1 MREKYK
7 SAGLSYDMI
16 TEAFPD
22 LQEYEDAVN
31 AYLADENFRELRTYL
46 ENEDYELAKDA
57 VKGLYL
63 LAQDLRLFPLYESLL
78 EIYEDLTYEMYGDA
92 LPHYEDVLA
101 IYEKLRG
108 IFYV

>member
-1 MREKYK
+1 
-7 SAGLSYDMI
+7 MI
-16 TEAFPD
+16 
-22 LQEYEDAVN
+22 
-31 AYLADENFRELRTYL
+31 
-46 ENEDYELAKDA
+46 A

-108 IFYV
+108 VFYV